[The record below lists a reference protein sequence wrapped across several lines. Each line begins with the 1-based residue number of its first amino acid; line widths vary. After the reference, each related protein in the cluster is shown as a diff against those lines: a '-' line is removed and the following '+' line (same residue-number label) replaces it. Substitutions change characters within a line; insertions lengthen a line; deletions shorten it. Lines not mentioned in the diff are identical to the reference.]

1 MNGMDDLEFPV
12 WDRPLPEPPRMTP
25 EQYDRFLFETLLRG
39 NGAVGIQ
46 YDPVPAEFWLVK
58 EDVPSEGRIDER

>member
-1 MNGMDDLEFPV
+1 MSGIDDLEFPV

-25 EQYDRFLFETLLRG
+25 EQYDQFLYDTLFPGKRTAG
-39 NGAVGIQ
+39 NL
-46 YDPVPAEFWLVK
+46 YEPVPAEFILVK